1 LVSDIPA
8 GDGKI
13 VNLFYSVETTVARS
27 SEVHVRAAGTTFPKQ
42 LPLMI
47 KNHTLTPRP
56 SPPAKLGRTP
66 GRRTGRLTSI
76 LCGVPRATF
85 CKHTTGLIVTK
96 EARGVGETIARRGKR
111 IGRKEGAVLPP
122 FGPLLAFPFCVEGL
136 ML

>member
-1 LVSDIPA
+1 MVSDIPA

-27 SEVHVRAAGTTFPKQ
+27 PEVHVSAAGTAFPKQ

-47 KNHTLTPRP
+47 TIHALTPRP

-66 GRRTGRLTSI
+66 GRRTGHLASG
-76 LCGVPRATF
+76 LCDAPRATF

-96 EARGVGETIARRGKR
+96 EARGVEGDNSKRGERGLEGRRER
-111 IGRKEGAVLPP
+111 PPPPLAPCWPSLSVLR
-122 FGPLLAFPFCVEGL
+122 V
-136 ML
+136 